1 MRLEAC
7 KEAYQNVFL
16 SGQLPAA
23 DDAVAK
29 EYAKSTPP
37 DQRELTTKMFTFLMM
52 VPIQPNS
59 QPNHVECRKANAN
72 SHTEYGGLKSHQGHL

>member
-16 SGQLPAA
+16 SGQLPAV

-29 EYAKSTPP
+29 EYAKSTPAE
-37 DQRELTTKMFTFLMM
+37 QRELTTKMFTFLMM
-52 VPIQPNS
+52 DPIRNPTTL
-59 QPNHVECRKANAN
+59 NA
-72 SHTEYGGLKSHQGHL
+72 EK